1 MESGEKL
8 NCSIGW
14 NYNNGCHGNAG
25 RQPAVFRLTYIRH
38 QRLHD
43 GEDSLRRLRHLLGN
57 ADAVH
62 QFQMVYVTCRT
73 FEIRGC
79 QGTWQLITA
88 SALGGSR
95 RAQFHEKLYL
105 RTTGFKHMIRK
116 SLLFACPVAVAILHD
131 TTRSWLIMLGSPYR
145 SCKGDTLSFD
155 NKEILHAMSRPV
167 SAISESWAGQ
177 FYEHGAGGLGS
188 LHLYNVYL
196 RAGRVDNHIGQ
207 TTHSILDRDGTSA
220 VIVIKDLIVG
230 FASSIFNCP
239 IHIPHP
245 DVACSNDAGLFKFMA
260 YAPPP
265 LSIVTL
271 SRYLL
276 VQQRGASTQNWSLI
290 ITARPWTAELTTAF
304 RTHDPAQPI
313 TAEQTSNITLGCDDK
328 NKIVCFDIDIAVN
341 ITGDG
346 EGDGE
351 GIENLGSTLHK
362 QNFLHTATLTSS
374 PSILNELLKKK
385 NVRNI
390 LLDSKNPIGLTPLMV
405 ASSRGS
411 LRCVQILLG
420 LGADPN
426 VPDNNG
432 DTALVWALLVFG
444 ANVEEFNNEKY
455 VTPLHLATQLGQ
467 LETMQLLLMSQECRN
482 RLFMRIKNI
491 KTKFKFLLDKK
502 TILKN
507 AWDGKIFLEDLL
519 VLYGKEGCEMI
530 AELKKDPNNR
540 SVLQNRS
547 GRDVKIIMKYSSKCN
562 CLHLAA
568 QSGNV
573 HALEILYCCF
583 LDIESDMRDVKFNCN
598 KYLNMRNDKM
608 LTPLHY
614 AALSG
619 SMSCTQ
625 FLIENGSN
633 LMASIKTGGKFSRQS
648 SGIAAMDFILKYVPE
663 GPEMIH
669 DIFSSCVTLG
679 DEDEDGY
686 KDVNLNMKVCYQP
699 IGKKM
704 DVLERL
710 YKNRGRRG
718 SALETFFRINI
729 TVVPPVL
736 SVIAL
741 FTESRSISC
750 LALIFSWLSL
760 LLYSNILPVFS
771 KHSAMLQHI
780 LKRMTVTMVM
790 LTYVLVGFTLT
801 FYLLYRDLNPNKF
814 GNIWSSFLSTTLVLL
829 NGGLDGSALFKEND
843 RDAEV
848 VAGLIHIVFL
858 VTVVLALMN
867 MLLALAI
874 RGGHELEDQGLISEL
889 RNKVNLIA
897 NMEKIKFSQLYE
909 H

>member
-1 MESGEKL
+1 MRG
-8 NCSIGW
+8 
-14 NYNNGCHGNAG
+14 
-25 RQPAVFRLTYIRH
+25 LT
-38 QRLHD
+38 
-43 GEDSLRRLRHLLGN
+43 
-57 ADAVH
+57 
-62 QFQMVYVTCRT
+62 
-73 FEIRGC
+73 
-79 QGTWQLITA
+79 
-88 SALGGSR
+88 
-95 RAQFHEKLYL
+95 
-105 RTTGFKHMIRK
+105 
-116 SLLFACPVAVAILHD
+116 
-131 TTRSWLIMLGSPYR
+131 
-145 SCKGDTLSFD
+145 
-155 NKEILHAMSRPV
+155 EILHAMSRPV

-177 FYEHGAGGLGS
+177 FYEHGAGETKLF
-188 LHLYNVYL
+188 
-196 RAGRVDNHIGQ
+196 
-207 TTHSILDRDGTSA
+207 
-220 VIVIKDLIVG
+220 KDLVDAVVCQNISQLKAILSEHG
-230 FASSIFNCP
+230 GT
-239 IHIPHP
+239 HI
-245 DVACSNDAGLFKFMA
+245 A
-260 YAPPP
+260 
-265 LSIVTL
+265 LSI
-271 SRYLL
+271 SDP
-276 VQQRGASTQNWSLI
+276 WF
-290 ITARPWTAELTTAF
+290 RPWTAELTTAF

-341 ITGDG
+341 IT
-346 EGDGE
+346 GDGE

-710 YKNRGRRG
+710 YENRGRRG
-718 SALETFFRINI
+718 SALETFFRLNI

-736 SVIAL
+736 SMITL

-814 GNIWSSFLSTTLVLL
+814 GNIWISFLSTTLVLL

-874 RGGHELEDQGLISEL
+874 RGGHELEDQGLIRNVNFYLDESEVGSIRS
-889 RNKVNLIA
+889 RNSSIVPGNHYERPPANLDLWLMVEQSRQSKPHVVDNA
-897 NMEKIKFSQLYE
+897 FWSHWVFFCAWRCFL
-909 H
+909 